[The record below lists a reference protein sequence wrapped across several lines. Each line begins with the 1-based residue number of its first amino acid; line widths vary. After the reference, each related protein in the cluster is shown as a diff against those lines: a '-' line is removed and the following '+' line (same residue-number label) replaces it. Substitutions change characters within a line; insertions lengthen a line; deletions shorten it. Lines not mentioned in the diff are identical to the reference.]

1 MNAQTPRF
9 LLVLLMTTC
18 LSLAAMGQSVQSA
31 TERIK
36 ERLPQIDN
44 LKAEGAVGETS
55 EGYLAPREDL
65 GPRQQS
71 LLEAENADRRII
83 YQSVAVRTGQTAEAV
98 GRQRAIRIAELAR
111 PGVWLQKPGGEW
123 YRKPG

>member
-1 MNAQTPRF
+1 MNAKSPRC
-9 LLVLLMTTC
+9 LLVLLLTVC
-18 LSLAAMGQSVQSA
+18 LSLVAMGQSVQSA

-36 ERLPQIDN
+36 ERLPQVDN
-44 LKAEGAVGETS
+44 LKAEGKVGETA

-71 LLEAENADRRII
+71 LLEAENADRRLI
-83 YQSVAVRTGQTAEAV
+83 YLSVAERTGQTLEAV

-111 PGVWLQKPGGEW
+111 PGVWLQNPGGEW
-123 YRKPG
+123 YRKSG

>member
-1 MNAQTPRF
+1 
-9 LLVLLMTTC
+9 MTTC
-18 LSLAAMGQSVQSA
+18 LSLAAVGQSVQSA

-44 LKAEGAVGETS
+44 LKAEGVVGETS

-71 LLEAENADRRII
+71 LLEAENADRRIL
-83 YQSVAVRTGQTAEAV
+83 YLSVAERTGQTAEAV

-111 PGVWLQKPGGEW
+111 SGVWLQKPGGGW